1 MSQEHKHYTEIPYDG
16 WDCPREVVMTEL
28 GWSAGDAPIQ
38 VDTEGRVIWAPAVDE
53 LRAERDKL
61 AEALGAERSMHEE
74 ARARHFRAMRAKQLE
89 VDEARQAAYEL
100 SLDTHDDFKL
110 SLFMHKYPWLEERH
124 R

>member
-74 ARARHFRAMRAKQLE
+74 AR
-89 VDEARQAAYEL
+89 
-100 SLDTHDDFKL
+100 DTHDDFKL